1 MLLDFLSFK
10 PHSDVHSVP
19 STESMPPH
27 QNLDEINGSLACR
40 KPYHRNGS
48 LNNNPEGKEALVD
61 RNLDHVNL
69 KKRVGLLSGVCL
81 IVGTMIGSG
90 IFISPKG
97 VLAGTGS
104 VGLSLMVWVGC
115 GIISLFGALSYA
127 ELGTMI
133 TKSGAEYAYLH
144 EAFGPFHK
152 TLGPIPAFLFA
163 WTSVLILKPALFG
176 VVSMSFA
183 LYTTEPFFECG
194 PPDTLVKIVSIL
206 CLLLVSAI
214 NCFSVNMATKVQN
227 FFTAAKLIAIAVITI
242 GGFVYMGKGEI
253 EEISTGFEDTIQ
265 SPSLIALAFYDGLW
279 AYDGWNNL
287 NYITEE
293 IQNPRRNL
301 PLAIMIGIPLVTVCY
316 LFTNLSYLTVMTR
329 AELLQSTAVAA
340 TWGDRVLGVAAVFI
354 PISVALSTFGA
365 ANGSCFTG
373 GRLTFVAA
381 REGHLPQV
389 LSYVHLKKF
398 TPLPSLLVSTFLAGL
413 MVLMGDIFALI
424 DFFSFTAW
432 MFYGSTMAAL
442 LVLRYTMK
450 DVERPYKV
458 PIILPISVLCVSIYL
473 VIAPIINDPRIEF
486 LYAFVFVI
494 SGLVFYVPFVVMKKS
509 LPYTD
514 TVTKFIQLILWCAP
528 SKYESEYVGD

>member
-1 MLLDFLSFK
+1 MKKNSEVYRK
-10 PHSDVHSVP
+10 VP
-19 STESMPPH
+19 SSEEIMPPN
-27 QNLDEINGSLACR
+27 QNLETQINGNAVNGKL
-40 KPYHRNGS
+40 YLRNGS
-48 LNNNPEGKEALVD
+48 LNNNPEGKLAVLDKNGEKD
-61 RNLDHVNL
+61 HCNLQ
-69 KKRVGLLSGVCL
+69 KRVGLLSGVCL

-104 VGLSLMVWVGC
+104 VGLSLIVWVGC

-127 ELGTMI
+127 ELGTLI

-152 TLGPIPAFLFA
+152 TLGPVPAFLFA

-194 PPDTLVKIVSIL
+194 PPDVLVKIVAIV
-206 CLLLVSAI
+206 CLFFVSAV
-214 NCFSVNMATKVQN
+214 NCYSVKLATKVQN
-227 FFTAAKLIAIAVITI
+227 VFTVAKLVAIAVITI
-242 GGFVYMGKGEI
+242 GGFVYMGKGEV
-253 EEISTGFEDTIQ
+253 EEINTGFEDTVQ

-293 IQNPRRNL
+293 IRNPTRNL
-301 PLAIMIGIPLVTVCY
+301 PLAIMIGIPLVTLCY
-316 LFTNLSYLTVMTR
+316 LLTNLSYYTVMTR
-329 AELLQSTAVAA
+329 AELLRSTAVAA
-340 TWGDRVLGVAAVFI
+340 TWGDRVLGGAAVLI
-354 PISVALSTFGA
+354 PIFVAMSTFGA

-381 REGHLPQV
+381 REGHLPKV
-389 LSYVHLKKF
+389 LSYVHIKKF
-398 TPLPSLLVSTFLAGL
+398 TPLPSLMVSTFLAAV

-432 MFYGSTMAAL
+432 LFYGSTMAAL
-442 LVLRYTMK
+442 LVLRYTK
-450 DVERPYKV
+450 RNAKRPYKV
-458 PIILPISVLCVSIYL
+458 PIILPITVLCVSVYL
-473 VIAPIINDPRIEF
+473 VIAPIVNDPRIEF
-486 LYAFVFVI
+486 LYAFIFVI
-494 SGLVFYVPFVVMKKS
+494 SGLIFYVPFVVMKKS
-509 LPYTD
+509 LPYTE

-528 SKYESEYVGD
+528 SRYESELVGD